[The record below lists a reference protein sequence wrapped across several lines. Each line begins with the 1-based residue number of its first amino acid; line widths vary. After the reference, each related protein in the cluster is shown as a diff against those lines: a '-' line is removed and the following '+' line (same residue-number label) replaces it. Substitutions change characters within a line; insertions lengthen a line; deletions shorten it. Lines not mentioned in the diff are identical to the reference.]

1 MHSLFLLEINMR
13 CATPSA
19 LAAWFVSKRKALG
32 LTQAQVASS
41 ANVTQKTLSDFE
53 RGKTNIRLETLFRLL
68 AIVKL
73 NLELV
78 DKPTQKE
85 MDALPW

>member
-1 MHSLFLLEINMR
+1 MR

-19 LAAWFVSKRKALG
+19 LAAWFAGKRKSLG
-32 LTQAQVASS
+32 LTQAQVAAS
-41 ANVTQKTLSDFE
+41 AGVTQKTISDFE
-53 RGKTNIRLETLFRLL
+53 RGKTDIRLTPLFHLL

-78 DKPTQKE
+78 DKPTKE
-85 MDALPW
+85 ELEAFPW